1 MDEKSI
7 YFITDNL
14 ILASVLKSEGFQ
26 IVGINKNNPRHSFF
40 EFLKNDELVE
50 VVKQYWSDTLLISP
64 MRFATSMKELKTML
78 YDQSFSF

>member
-26 IVGINKNNPRHSFF
+26 IVGINKKNPRHSYF
-40 EFLKNDELVE
+40 EFLKDDELVE
-50 VVKQYWSDTLLISP
+50 VVKQFWSDTLLISP
-64 MRFATSMKELKTML
+64 KRFASSMKELKTML
-78 YDQSFSF
+78 YDQSFSM